1 MTLSPDSVHL
11 DDTVAIVTGAAVG
24 IGRACATAL
33 ALFGA
38 TVAMCDRDELNLAKC
53 VAEIEAAGGEV
64 YPGVL
69 DVRDAD
75 AVRTWVEGAGAA
87 GSLVFIAVYAVATT
101 VLFLPGAVITLVGG
115 ALIGPLW
122 GT

>member
-1 MTLSPDSVHL
+1 M
-11 DDTVAIVTGAAVG
+11 
-24 IGRACATAL
+24 AL
-33 ALFGA
+33 ALPAVVG
-38 TVAMCDRDELNLAKC
+38 VAVMWRDRFD
-53 VAEIEAAGGEV
+53 AAA
-64 YPGVL
+64 L
-69 DVRDAD
+69 
-75 AVRTWVEGAGAA
+75 RTWVEGAEAA